1 MYKRQTNTYPTEV
14 AHQPYYAPA
23 APVAPE
29 PLPQPE
35 ALPTNAELTKAYGS
49 ANRAPGP
56 QGMTKQRRY
65 KGKREK
71 AVQALY
77 KRAMK
82 RVKDKKYKSARS
94 VFEKILKKHHD
105 HDLADNALYWMA
117 EGAYAQGDW
126 LQAMTWFQDVILR
139 YPDGNKLPD
148 AMLKSALCYA
158 KLGDIEYAKQ
168 MLGEVETLF
177 VGLPV
182 SEVARSR
189 RTALERERY

>member
-1 MYKRQTNTYPTEV
+1 
-14 AHQPYYAPA
+14 
-23 APVAPE
+23 
-29 PLPQPE
+29 
-35 ALPTNAELTKAYGS
+35 
-49 ANRAPGP
+49 
-56 QGMTKQRRY
+56 MTR
-65 KGKREK
+65 
-71 AVQALY
+71 L
-77 KRAMK
+77 
-82 RVKDKKYKSARS
+82 
-94 VFEKILKKHHD
+94 
-105 HDLADNALYWMA
+105 
-117 EGAYAQGDW
+117 
-126 LQAMTWFQDVILR
+126 QDVILR